1 MMSAQKK
8 VDSITQ
14 GLELEH
20 VPKAEPSEEIDI
32 DLGDPEV
39 QKAAIFIQAGF
50 RGLKGRKK
58 PQPPKIQLQQP
69 SALPESK
76 NKKVL

>member
-1 MMSAQKK
+1 MTSTQKK

-14 GLELEH
+14 GSELEP

-39 QKAAIFIQAGF
+39 QKAAVLIQAGF
-50 RGLKGRKK
+50 RGLKGRRK
-58 PQPPKIQLQQP
+58 PQPPKIQPHQQC
-69 SALPESK
+69 ALPEYN